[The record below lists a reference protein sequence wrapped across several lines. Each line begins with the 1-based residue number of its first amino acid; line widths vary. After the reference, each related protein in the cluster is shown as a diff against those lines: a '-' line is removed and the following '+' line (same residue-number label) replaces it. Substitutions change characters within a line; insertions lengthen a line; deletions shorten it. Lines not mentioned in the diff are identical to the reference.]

1 MNDRKETIVLFV
13 FVVVFI
19 STVFLLCSGR
29 NAVHDLRER
38 ANGTGKQLETVITEQ
53 REERKVIDRTKRAI
67 GHSER
72 LNRAVERIERTDR
85 DLIRENQE
93 IVRRVRERGGKE
105 NQN

>member
-29 NAVHDLRER
+29 KDVHNLRER
-38 ANGTGKQLETVITEQ
+38 AGNTGKQLETVIREQ
-53 REERKVIDRTKRAI
+53 RKERAVIDRTERAVRK
-67 GHSER
+67 SER
-72 LNRAVERIERTDR
+72 LNREIERIERTDR
-85 DLIRENQE
+85 EIITENQE
-93 IVRRVRERGGKE
+93 ILRRIRARGGKE

>member
-13 FVVVFI
+13 FVVIFI

-53 REERKVIDRTKRAI
+53 REERKVVDRTERAVRK
-67 GHSER
+67 SER
-72 LNRAVERIERTDR
+72 INREIERVERTDR

-93 IVRRVRERGGKE
+93 ILRRIRARGGKE

>member
-1 MNDRKETIVLFV
+1 MNDRKETIILFV

-19 STVFLLCSGR
+19 AAVFFLCTGR
-29 NAVHDLRER
+29 TSVYDLRIR
-38 ANGTGKQLETVITEQ
+38 ANDTGKQFTEVIGKQ
-53 REERKVIDRTKRAI
+53 REERKVIDRTERAV

-72 LNRAVERIERTDR
+72 LNREVKEIERTDR

-93 IVRRVRERGGKE
+93 ILRRIRERGGKE

>member
-1 MNDRKETIVLFV
+1 MNDRKETIILFV

-19 STVFLLCSGR
+19 VSVFFLCTGRSTV
-29 NAVHDLRER
+29 HHLRER
-38 ANGTGKQLETVITEQ
+38 AGNTGKQLTEVIGKQ
-53 REERKVIDRTKRAI
+53 REERAIIDRTERAI

-72 LNRAVERIERTDR
+72 INREVEKIERTDR

>member
-29 NAVHDLRER
+29 KDVHNLRIR
-38 ANGTGKQLETVITEQ
+38 ANDTGKQLETVIREQ
-53 REERKVIDRTKRAI
+53 REERKVIDRTERAVRK
-67 GHSER
+67 SER
-72 LNRAVERIERTDR
+72 LNREVERIERTDR

-93 IVRRVRERGGKE
+93 ILRRIRERGGT
-105 NQN
+105 QN